1 MNRFLI
7 NYAWEICE
15 LSKAQGVDMSV
26 APDMFCENLA
36 TCVEGEPVHYEGA
49 DVNYAE
55 LSALWNE
62 MDADSQAD
70 AKICF
75 RNMWRDNRKE
85 LTEARRNNDRVAFD
99 GIAFGYSYDPNPDEP
114 DYVLFRGAFQC
125 FDNAVDNGI
134 SITQARDEY
143 IAKLEEE
150 DNTIADA
157 RRWRLY
163 TPEQK
168 AMEMEWFDVHVVL
181 YDKGLIYAHAQNN
194 RPLFRSILCTR

>member
-36 TCVEGEPVHYEGA
+36 TYVEGEPVHYEGA

-55 LSALWNE
+55 VSALWNE
-62 MDADSQAD
+62 MSADEQAD

-75 RNMWRDNRKE
+75 RHMWRDNRND
-85 LTEARRNNDRVAFD
+85 LTEARRVGSRAKFEGVAFN
-99 GIAFGYSYDPNPDEP
+99 YLYDPDPKEP
-114 DYVLFRGAFQC
+114 DYVLYRGAFQC

-134 SITQARDEY
+134 TITQARDEY
-143 IAKLEEE
+143 IAELENEE
-150 DNTIADA
+150 NTIKDA
-157 RRWRLY
+157 RVWRQY
-163 TPEQK
+163 SDTQK
-168 AMEMEWFDVHVVL
+168 TMEMEWFDAHVVL